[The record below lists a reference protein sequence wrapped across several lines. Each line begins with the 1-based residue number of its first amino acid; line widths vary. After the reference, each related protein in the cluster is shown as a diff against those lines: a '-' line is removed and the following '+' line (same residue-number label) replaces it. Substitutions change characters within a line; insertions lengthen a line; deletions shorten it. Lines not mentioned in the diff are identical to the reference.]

1 MTINKDSKYIKNT
14 QERVFY
20 GASVAFILATIIM
33 PPYFGIPVPGFDMTA
48 VRIMIVFIML
58 MILTDRDRLYDFIV
72 SIKYNKFFLAT
83 LPYLFVISY
92 TMVYRVDV
100 KAFLNPFI
108 DLYTLFMLM
117 YVIDKALGV
126 DKTLDLIIGSY
137 YFLAIQGIAEYIN
150 GESFFKY
157 LRTLD
162 GALVGGNF
170 IRSGQYRIMGPASHS
185 ISYGIL
191 LTLGIPLLMLDTKT
205 KKMYMFRRPVLLIL
219 MITNIVFTGSRS
231 ALAVLGV
238 ELIVVFILSE
248 KEDMKKSLVL
258 GILFVLM
265 FAIMIVG
272 TSGTSVSN
280 YFMLQ
285 ITSVIDELFGTSY
298 STNYGLSSITK
309 QSSEYRDVLWDI
321 FKIKWLN
328 PLIGIGRK
336 RGFSSEINGIVV
348 MSIDNYYIAEYIR
361 YAYPGMFSYLLY
373 SFYVMIKMVIRIFRF
388 KDGYS
393 KAFFISFLGYAI
405 SLLYVDSLG
414 TLKYAYLVVAMF
426 LCYAK
431 EDFVFVSRQKKSK
444 YLRQAI

>member
-72 SIKYNKFFLAT
+72 SVKYNKFVLAT

-137 YFLAIQGIAEYIN
+137 YLLAIQGIAEYIN

-162 GALVGGNF
+162 GTLVGGNF
-170 IRSGQYRIMGPASHS
+170 VRSGQYRIMGPASHS

-205 KKMYMFRRPVLLIL
+205 KKMYMFKRPVLLLL

-231 ALAVLGV
+231 AMAVLGV
-238 ELIVVFILSE
+238 ELIAIFILSE
-248 KEDMKKSLVL
+248 KKDMKKTLLLGLISVIVL
-258 GILFVLM
+258 GT
-265 FAIMIVG
+265 MIVG
-272 TSGTSVSN
+272 TSGTSVSK

-285 ITSVIDELFGTSY
+285 ITSVIDELFGTTFSY
-298 STNYGLSSITK
+298 SYGATAATQ
-309 QSSEYRDVLWDI
+309 QSSDYRDALWQI
-321 FKIKWLN
+321 FKLKWIN

-336 RGFSSEINGIVV
+336 RGFAAVINGVV
-348 MSIDNYYIAEYIR
+348 VKSIDNYYVAEYLR
-361 YAYPGMFSYLLY
+361 YAYPGMFSYI
-373 SFYVMIKMVIRIFRF
+373 FYIAYALIKMLIRIFRF

-393 KAFFISFLGYAI
+393 KAFFIAIVGYAI
-405 SLLYVDSLG
+405 SLMYVDSLG
-414 TLKYAYLVVAMF
+414 TLKYAYLIIAMF
-426 LCYAK
+426 ICHAR
-431 EDFVFVSRQKKSK
+431 EDFVFASRQKKSK